1 VADTYL
7 SSYHKTL
14 NFGTLSN
21 VQDQREYYSSLL
33 RFAIFQSEGGPV
45 PNGAQITSAVLSIY
59 KYSSYDMNYG
69 LHRILQDWQEG
80 GATWNHRAPGLPWA
94 VPGGNGAGSDFASSP
109 DATAV
114 SAFAPGWIHF
124 DVTAAVGTM
133 SSAGPTANRGWR
145 LRAMSGYTTAL
156 KKIYASEFAG
166 DATLR
171 PRLVISYQ

>member
-1 VADTYL
+1 L

-133 SSAGPTANRGWR
+133 SSANPTANRGWR